1 MTETDAALVAR
12 VRQGDA
18 TAFDVLMRRH
28 FRAAYVVA
36 LANVG
41 NPADAEDVCQDAFL
55 RCWERIE
62 ECREPSRFAAWMLRV
77 VRNQAHNR
85 REYLAVRAAE
95 PLEQH
100 GGYSSSLR
108 TDARTELT
116 ELRAVLLAALRE
128 LSATQR
134 EVVLL
139 HDLEGWRHSAIATH
153 LEISEVMSRRHLS
166 DARKRLRVLLGEYNT
181 LEPDHD

>member
-12 VRQGDA
+12 VRQGD
-18 TAFDVLMRRH
+18 TAAYDVLMRRH

-62 ECREPSRFAAWMLRV
+62 ECRDPSRFAAWMLRV

-95 PLEQH
+95 PLEADRAR
-100 GGYSSSLR
+100 SSSLR
-108 TDARTELT
+108 ADAATERA
-116 ELRAVLLAALRE
+116 ELRAALVDALWQ

-139 HDLEGWRHSAIATH
+139 HDLDGWRHSAIATH

-166 DARKRLRVLLGEYNT
+166 DARKRLRALLGGYDT

>member
-18 TAFDVLMRRH
+18 AAFDILMRRH

-41 NPADAEDVCQDAFL
+41 NPSDAEDVCQDAFL
-55 RCWERIE
+55 RCWERVE
-62 ECREPSRFAAWMLRV
+62 ECRDPSRFAAWMLRI

-85 REYLAVRAAE
+85 RAYLDVRAAD
-95 PLEQH
+95 PLDATSP
-100 GGYSSSLR
+100 YASPSR
-108 TDARTELT
+108 TDAGAERL
-116 ELRAVLLAALRE
+116 ELRARLFAALRA
-128 LSATQR
+128 LSSTQR

-139 HDLEGWRHSAIATH
+139 HDLDGWRHATIAAH
-153 LEISEVMSRRHLS
+153 LEISEAMSRRHLS
-166 DARKRLRVLLGEYNT
+166 DARKRLRDLLGEYDT

>member
-55 RCWERIE
+55 RCWEHIE
-62 ECREPSRFAAWMLRV
+62 ECRDPSRFAAWMLRV

-108 TDARTELT
+108 SDARTELT

-139 HDLEGWRHSAIATH
+139 HDLDGWRHSAIASH